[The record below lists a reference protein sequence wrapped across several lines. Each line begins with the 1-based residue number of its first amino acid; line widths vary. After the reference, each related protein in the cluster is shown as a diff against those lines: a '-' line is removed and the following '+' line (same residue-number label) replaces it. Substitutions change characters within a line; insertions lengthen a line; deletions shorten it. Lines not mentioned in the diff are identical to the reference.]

1 MELVSVNYS
10 FNNNGDEDQAAIDEK
25 RQKEIGGLQ
34 EGNQLSDLAQI
45 ILTCGGDLFLCICG
59 KASPGFPP
67 QMFLRIRWEGGKGEN
82 GEITVQLL
90 EKFPPR
96 SI

>member
-45 ILTCGGDLFLCICG
+45 ILTCDLFLCICG
-59 KASPGFPP
+59 KESPGFPP
-67 QMFLRIRWEGGKGEN
+67 QMFLRIRWEGGGKGEN